1 MSARSYPYT
10 VTPETAKEVKME
22 GLTSVKIYIE
32 EVGEFCYGVAIFGSG
47 EFVPPH
53 YHNLGEIITIDQS
66 SDGPG
71 FAFVNGIYRR
81 ADPGTSTY
89 IPGGIGNTHAW
100 CAGEKGFIMH
110 FTYPDTAERTGRY
123 LVEQSDFHRVTPGEE
138 GTAQILTPEDWADAV
153 SS

>member
-1 MSARSYPYT
+1 MSTKSYPYT
-10 VTPETAKEVKME
+10 ITPETAKEVKMK
-22 GLTSVKIYIE
+22 GLTSVKIYVE
-32 EVGEFCYGVAIFGSG
+32 EVGEFCYGVAIFGPG

-53 YHNLGEIITIDQS
+53 YHDLGEIITIDVS

-89 IPGGIGNTHAW
+89 IPRGVENTHAW
-100 CAGEKGFIMH
+100 CAGERGFIMH

-123 LVEQSDFHRVTPGEE
+123 LVERDDFKPITPEQE
-138 GTAQILTPEDWADAV
+138 RAAQILTPKDWGNANP
-153 SS
+153 